1 MGKLWRQ
8 VYYLLHRRRLERELT
23 EEMNAHREMMPP
35 DRRARFGST
44 GRLGED
50 SREVWTWPW
59 LDQLWQDLC
68 YGARV
73 LSHAPGFTLGA
84 VAVLALGVGVNLAE
98 FQIFDALIF
107 HRLDIRDAG
116 SVLEL
121 NRITRHRRQPG
132 FPNGAF
138 EFYQAHSLSFA
149 WLVAEDSNLDVVVET
164 DPDIRGTLV
173 SGNYFPSLGLVPAW
187 GRLPDVHDAE
197 AGAAPVVALGY
208 DYWRTRWGAD
218 PNVIGRII
226 HVNGHPMQV
235 IGVAPYNFPRG
246 LFGVRTEIWLPISV
260 RPLLMPSAPPLENDF
275 ARPDEALFGKLKPG
289 VSLAA
294 CEGELTSLT
303 HELARRQPLAFSN
316 EERMETSLVQQPVGQ
331 SVRRNPAIAIFL
343 VMILLVLIS
352 ACANL
357 GNMLLARGLARQ
369 REMQIRVAIG
379 AGRARIVRQLMTEN
393 ILLALLGAA
402 AGLAFGNAAS
412 RLLLSAMGAPFFI
425 RIRVDGPIILAA
437 VVLTLFSAL
446 VFGLPSA
453 LQTVRGSQRKMHLRQ
468 SLIGVQVAVS
478 CLLLIASSVLAHNG
492 IANAS
497 VDLAF
502 DYRNML
508 IVYPQLYGRNLTPA
522 AARQKLEALTDRMK
536 ALPGVEG
543 VTAAVVPPL
552 AGRIRMDTPPG
563 LPHVYRN
570 AVAAS
575 YFAVMQ
581 LPLVRG
587 RTFQPGEPDALVVSE
602 SAARAVWPNQDPLG
616 KVWKLGGLDRTVVG
630 VVKDSGVNLLADDTS
645 VEVYTPIEGA
655 DLLRS
660 ALIVHTPGDPGPLV
674 RLVPGAAAEVNEVVG
689 ATLMRTARDLLIDT
703 EGRIVTLIGSIG
715 AVATI
720 LAAAG
725 MFALVA
731 FTVAQR
737 TREIGIRIAIGAGP
751 RHILDVLLRQ
761 NVRPTLIG
769 AVAGVLL
776 AVILQRLVR
785 NQIPLQHVE
794 TIDVAGFAG
803 GLAGFAVVAALAS
816 LSPALR
822 ALRIDPSTTLR
833 EQ

>member
-1 MGKLWRQ
+1 MRKLWRRI
-8 VYYLLHRRRLERELT
+8 YYLLHRRRLERELA
-23 EEMNAHREMMPP
+23 EEMEAHREMMPAE
-35 DRRARFGST
+35 RRVGFGST
-44 GRLGED
+44 GRLAED

-73 LSHAPGFTLGA
+73 LAHAPGFTLGA

-107 HRLDIRDAG
+107 HRLDIRDAS

-138 EFYQAHSLSFA
+138 EFYQAHSRSFA
-149 WLVAEDSNLDVVVET
+149 WLIAEDSNVSVVVDA
-164 DPDIRGTLV
+164 DPEVRGTLV

-187 GRLPDVHDAE
+187 GRLPDSRDAQP
-197 AGAAPVVALGY
+197 GAAPVVAFGY
-208 DYWRTRWGAD
+208 DYWRTQWGAD
-218 PNVIGRII
+218 PNVIGRAI
-226 HVNGHPMQV
+226 HIDGHPVQV
-235 IGVAPYNFPRG
+235 VGVLPYNYPRG
-246 LFGVRTEIWLPISV
+246 LFGTRSEVWLPISA
-260 RPLLMPSAPPLENDF
+260 RSLLMPNSPPLENDF
-275 ARPDEALFGKLKPG
+275 THPDEALFGKLKPG
-289 VSLAA
+289 ISLAA
-294 CEGELTSLT
+294 GEGEMTSLT
-303 HELARRQPLAFSN
+303 HEVARQQPLAFSSD
-316 EERMETSLVQQPVGQ
+316 ERMEGSLVQQPVSQ

-343 VMILLVLIS
+343 VMILLVLVS

-369 REMQIRVAIG
+369 REMDIRIAIG
-379 AGRARIVRQLMTEN
+379 AGRARVVRQLMTEN
-393 ILLALLGAA
+393 LLLAILGAA

-425 RIRVDGPIILAA
+425 RIRVDGPIIVAA
-437 VVLTLFSAL
+437 AVLTLFSAL

-453 LQTVRGSQRKMHLRQ
+453 LQTVRGRQRKAHLRQ
-468 SLIGVQVAVS
+468 GLIGVQVAVS

-492 IANAS
+492 ILNAS
-497 VDLAF
+497 VDLKF
-502 DYRNML
+502 DYRNMVA
-508 IVYPQLYGRNLTPA
+508 VYPQLYGRNLSA
-522 AARQKLEALTDRMK
+522 ASARQKLEALTDRME
-536 ALPGVEG
+536 ALPGVVG
-543 VTAAVVPPL
+543 VTSAVVPPL
-552 AGRIRMDTPPG
+552 AGRISMDTPPG

-570 AVAAS
+570 AVAPN

-581 LPLVRG
+581 LPIVRG

-616 KVWKLGGLDRTVVG
+616 KVLTLAGADRTVVG
-630 VVKDSGVNLLADDTS
+630 VVKDSGVNLLADDSS
-645 VEVYTPIEGA
+645 VEAYTPIDGA
-655 DLLRS
+655 HAAKN
-660 ALIVHTPGDPGPLV
+660 ALILHTRGDPGPLV
-674 RLVPGAAAEVNEVVG
+674 RLVPGAAAALNEVVG
-689 ATLMRTARDLLIDT
+689 VTLMRTARDTLLET
-703 EGRIVTLIGSIG
+703 EARIVTLIGSIG

-769 AVAGVLL
+769 AAAGVFL

-785 NQIPLQHVE
+785 SQIPLEKVQ

-803 GLAGFAVVAALAS
+803 GLIAFAVVAALAS
-816 LSPALR
+816 LSPAWR

-833 EQ
+833 EE